1 MADGKAVE
9 VDATNQIDSD
19 AVVLAELGYKQE
31 LKRGLSVL
39 TNFGVSFCILS
50 HPTGVIGSFATA
62 WFWGGPVT
70 AVWGWLLV
78 SLMVCGL
85 VGPAMAEICSAYPTA
100 GGLYYWAA
108 KLGGKHGRFASWI
121 TGWFNMLGQIAITS
135 SVAMAAC
142 FALIIEGVM
151 ATCPS
156 KLNRYAG
163 VSQTTV
169 PLYRLG
175 PQGSYTSPI
184 NNRPEPCPFSVGSD
198 GIHRPVLNKWAYIN
212 STDGYAYYNGAD
224 GVNEAG
230 TMALDSFGIA
240 HTHLAYNDVE
250 CVKLPFNPTQPQIFG
265 IFVAL
270 MVLYA
275 ILNSVNIKV
284 MDLMLKGSIFLHIFG
299 SLTII
304 IGLPIAARVHQK
316 GGLIFGRFQP
326 GNWGASYGHGVTKTQ
341 PYSSIYSGYLFN
353 DNINNG
359 GNGISVTTDAFA
371 TQVGASRYGMVTDSS
386 TTTTGT
392 VFNYDGSY
400 TSNNNFTGPT
410 IFPVDCKGKTPG
422 HGNTGCIVR
431 STYHQNF
438 LGLSNKNQGTPKSAA
453 MPYIFFCGMLMA
465 QWSYTGYDSCVHM
478 VEETTNAQVSGPAG
492 IMRSLTINAVFGLA
506 LIFSIIGSIQDYR
519 NTYFG
524 PLALNWNPV
533 AQIMWDVFEE
543 RTGNGRNACGFWG
556 ILMTIFSACGM
567 SCLTSNARMCYAF
580 SRDGAVPGH
589 QLWHTIDKK
598 TGVPLLGIWF
608 MAFCAIAIAVP
619 VCYSQTA
626 YAAVTSI
633 TTIGLYISYATPM
646 LFRVINRADF
656 KPGPFFLGEKL
667 SLAVHTGACMWVG
680 CILVIF
686 VLPNTY
692 PINMTLNF
700 NYAII
705 AVGFVLTYA
714 LGTWYIPGPK
724 PLNARKWFTGPHLE
738 ALHFDVVPDGGPGA
752 SVRGGEEALKAV
764 KMPEGV
770 KMGVI

>member
-1 MADGKAVE
+1 M
-9 VDATNQIDSD
+9 
-19 AVVLAELGYKQE
+19 
-31 LKRGLSVL
+31 
-39 TNFGVSFCILS
+39 
-50 HPTGVIGSFATA
+50 
-62 WFWGGPVT
+62 
-70 AVWGWLLV
+70 
-78 SLMVCGL
+78 
-85 VGPAMAEICSAYPTA
+85 
-100 GGLYYWAA
+100 
-108 KLGGKHGRFASWI
+108 
-121 TGWFNMLGQIAITS
+121 
-135 SVAMAAC
+135 
-142 FALIIEGVM
+142 
-151 ATCPS
+151 
-156 KLNRYAG
+156 
-163 VSQTTV
+163 
-169 PLYRLG
+169 
-175 PQGSYTSPI
+175 
-184 NNRPEPCPFSVGSD
+184 
-198 GIHRPVLNKWAYIN
+198 HRPAA
-212 STDGYAYYNGAD
+212 SSHAQ
-224 GVNEAG
+224 
-230 TMALDSFGIA
+230 SR
-240 HTHLAYNDVE
+240 
-250 CVKLPFNPTQPQIFG
+250 
-265 IFVAL
+265 
-270 MVLYA
+270 
-275 ILNSVNIKV
+275 
-284 MDLMLKGSIFLHIFG
+284 
-299 SLTII
+299 LT
-304 IGLPIAARVHQK
+304 
-316 GGLIFGRFQP
+316 
-326 GNWGASYGHGVTKTQ
+326 T
-341 PYSSIYSGYLFN
+341 
-353 DNINNG
+353 
-359 GNGISVTTDAFA
+359 
-371 TQVGASRYGMVTDSS
+371 
-386 TTTTGT
+386 
-392 VFNYDGSY
+392 
-400 TSNNNFTGPT
+400 
-410 IFPVDCKGKTPG
+410 
-422 HGNTGCIVR
+422 
-431 STYHQNF
+431 
-438 LGLSNKNQGTPKSAA
+438 GTPKSAA

-608 MAFCAIAIAVP
+608 MALCAIAIAVP

-700 NYAII
+700 NVRADLCLHPVGLLRPTYFLTHLSAPQYAII